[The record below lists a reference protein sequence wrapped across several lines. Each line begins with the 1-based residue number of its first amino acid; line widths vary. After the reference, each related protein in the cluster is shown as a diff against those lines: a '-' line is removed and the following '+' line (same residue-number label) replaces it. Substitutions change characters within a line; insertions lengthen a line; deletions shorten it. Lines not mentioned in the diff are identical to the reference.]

1 MLPLPQ
7 KFTASTASASSF
19 RFRFHIPDLK
29 LTIFVLFRY
38 KCNLEHSLL
47 QRAYKTGPSYKLI
60 HNDFTRIK
68 DMLAKNG
75 YPRTF
80 VDDCIRGFYFFTDDC
95 IRFYFLLMMD
105 IAKSE
110 TLKYFTILNKDLL
123 FLIKVNKTAV
133 QSVSKISITITMK
146 RSLKHCDQFTY
157 IRSLELCLCQ
167 HCEFIL

>member
-1 MLPLPQ
+1 MYLLQELPEFSTNIRLQ
-7 KFTASTASASSF
+7 KENSYRTVFKVDHF
-19 RFRFHIPDLK
+19 C
-29 LTIFVLFRY
+29 LFPY
-38 KCNLEHSLL
+38 KRNLELLLL
-47 QRAYKTGPSYKLI
+47 QRADKTGPSYKLI
-60 HNDFTRIK
+60 HNDFTRIR

-105 IAKSE
+105 IAKSK
-110 TLKYFTILNKDLL
+110 TFKYFTILNKDLL
-123 FLIKVNKTAV
+123 FLIKVNKIAV

-146 RSLKHCDQFTY
+146 RSSKHCDQFTY
-157 IRSLELCLCQ
+157 IRSLELCLCR